1 MLYHYTAADKTG
13 KIIEADID
21 AESVNQV
28 LQHLSGRE
36 LRPVN
41 VRSVGGKERS
51 FHGIFGGVST
61 ADKVFLTRYL
71 SLMLRVGTDLLS
83 AINILIADFDKPAV
97 KSILL
102 EIRDNLS
109 KGRPFYETFSRY
121 PKYFSPVFI
130 NLVKAAEASG
140 SLQKTFDDLSTS
152 LQREVELKNRI
163 QSAFIYPII
172 LVVVA
177 LAVVFFLVSFA
188 IPKIAKVFQDSGIDP
203 PVFSQV
209 VFGIGL
215 FMNDHSLAL
224 ALALA
229 VVVVG
234 GWFFFGRS
242 DIGRR
247 LLARGIRHVPVV
259 SGLYREIAIQQF
271 ATTFSALMRAG
282 LPIIQTTKITAEV
295 VNAQEFSD
303 SLRRVA
309 DEGLAKGLTIGEAFR
324 RETVFPR
331 VVTNL
336 VAISEKAGHL
346 ADVLDTLSDFYTSNI
361 DAKIRALVSIIEP
374 VLLLIMGI
382 VVGTI
387 ALAIIVPVYQ
397 LTSQF

>member
-13 KIIEADID
+13 KVVEADLD
-21 AESVNQV
+21 AENVNQV

-36 LRPVN
+36 LRPVA
-41 VRSVGGKERS
+41 VRPVGGRARS
-51 FHGIFGGVST
+51 FRGIFGGVST

-83 AINILIADFDKPAV
+83 AINILISDFDKPAV

-121 PKYFSPVFI
+121 QKYFSPVFV

-140 SLQKTFDDLSTS
+140 SLQKTFEDLSGS

-163 QSAFIYPII
+163 RSAFIYPII
-172 LVVVA
+172 LVIVA
-177 LAVVFFLVSFA
+177 FMVVFFLVSFA
-188 IPKIAKVFQDSGIDP
+188 IPKIAKVFDDSGIEP
-203 PVFSQV
+203 PLFSRVVFSV
-209 VFGIGL
+209 GL
-215 FMNDHSLAL
+215 FMNDNAL
-224 ALALA
+224 ALAFGLA
-229 VVVVG
+229 VAVLG
-234 GWFFFGRS
+234 GWIFFGRNNV
-242 DIGRR
+242 GRR
-247 LLARGIRHVPVV
+247 LWARSITHIPVL

-303 SLRRVA
+303 SLRRIA

-336 VAISEKAGHL
+336 VSISEKAGHL
-346 ADVLDTLSDFYTSNI
+346 ADVLDTLADFYTSNI

-374 VLLLIMGI
+374 ILLLIMGV

>member
-41 VRSVGGKERS
+41 VRAVGSQARS
-51 FHGIFGGVST
+51 FRGVFGGVST

-83 AINILIADFDKPAV
+83 AINILIADFDKPSV
-97 KSILL
+97 KAILL

-109 KGRPFYETFSRY
+109 KGQPFYETFSRY
-121 PKYFSPVFI
+121 PRYFSPVFV

-140 SLQKTFDDLSTS
+140 SLQKTFEDLSTS

-177 LAVVFFLVSFA
+177 TAVVFFLVSFA
-188 IPKIAKVFQDSGIDP
+188 IPRIAKVFDDSGVDP
-203 PVFSQV
+203 PTFSRIVFSV
-209 VFGIGL
+209 GL
-215 FMNDHSLAL
+215 FMNEYAL
-224 ALALA
+224 PLFLGLVVAL
-229 VVVVG
+229 VG
-234 GWFFFGRS
+234 SWLFFGRNEV
-242 DIGRR
+242 GRR
-247 LLARGIRHVPVV
+247 LLARGITHVPIL
-259 SGLYREIAIQQF
+259 SGLYREIAIQRF

-295 VNAQEFSD
+295 VGAQEFSD
-303 SLRRVA
+303 SLRRIA
-309 DEGLAKGLTIGEAFR
+309 DEGLAKGLTMGEAFR

-336 VAISEKAGHL
+336 VSISEKAGHL
-346 ADVLDTLSDFYTSNI
+346 AEVLDTLAEFYTSNI
-361 DAKIRALVSIIEP
+361 DAKIRALVAVIEP
-374 VLLLIMGI
+374 LLLLIMGI

>member
-242 DIGRR
+242 NIGRR
-247 LLARGIRHVPVV
+247 LLARSIRHIPVV

-309 DEGLAKGLTIGEAFR
+309 DE
-324 RETVFPR
+324 
-331 VVTNL
+331 
-336 VAISEKAGHL
+336 
-346 ADVLDTLSDFYTSNI
+346 VLG
-361 DAKIRALVSIIEP
+361 K
-374 VLLLIMGI
+374 
-382 VVGTI
+382 
-387 ALAIIVPVYQ
+387 
-397 LTSQF
+397 